1 MPVFVPVSVP
11 LPAAAPPPPVP
22 LPVPV
27 PVSAPVPM
35 MSPLAAPAAAPAAV
49 RVTIPLPPSL
59 LHVAAAE
66 ARGFLLLRLDRA
78 VGDLQHLGFPLQR
91 APHLHRLLQL
101 REILPDLDEAQVQL
115 PAEVISQSSVVVVD
129 PKVGRANFTNS
140 QFLN

>member
-27 PVSAPVPM
+27 PAPVPVV
-35 MSPLAAPAAAPAAV
+35 SPLAAPAAAPAAV

-115 PAEVISQSSVVVVD
+115 PAEVICQSSVVVVD